1 MHFSH
6 VVESPRALLEWN
18 TKHHKW
24 RESNWICLYPTACL
38 WFYPPGE
45 DIIRTMISRETAKS
59 FSSFADRMHCA
70 SCSATAHTAKY
81 TSSLVQ
87 PNFLFDRASLLCVVQ
102 LVSSARQ
109 LIITSLL
116 DPFWRSASCNE
127 QGNYVMSY
135 NCIGSWACEDSY
147 ALQQLVCKHVSARTH
162 SSRPYP
168 MYGSIVYTN
177 LSELITCVC

>member
-70 SCSATAHTAKY
+70 SCSATAHT
-81 TSSLVQ
+81 SSVIQQKTHPLWSSQIFSLIGHPCCVWCNWSAVPDSWLLPRSLTLSEGLHLAMNKAIMSCLTTALVHE
-87 PNFLFDRASLLCVVQ
+87 
-102 LVSSARQ
+102 LVKIA
-109 LIITSLL
+109 
-116 DPFWRSASCNE
+116 
-127 QGNYVMSY
+127 M
-135 NCIGSWACEDSY
+135 
-147 ALQQLVCKHVSARTH
+147 H
-162 SSRPYP
+162 SS
-168 MYGSIVYTN
+168 N
-177 LSELITCVC
+177 